1 MARYQRTALAFLG
14 LLSIVTLIAALS
26 TVGDATL
33 RNDWPRL
40 AGMLA
45 CLGVMLGL
53 AWLTPLRLLKV
64 GGRLT
69 LIVIELAAA
78 AGAQLLTAAPLID
91 YIYLVL
97 VLQGII
103 LFRPWLWALMAVSVW
118 IIWAI
123 VRYQLSNDLLIWLQ
137 SNLAIAFPAVCAI
150 IAACIYA
157 RHVHRSEQMQQ
168 MLQQM
173 QQRYTSLSTLLRD
186 VQQRVAREE
195 RQRLLNRLISEVQ
208 QTLVYAEQG
217 LTTALAMAQ
226 SNLNRLQTALDV
238 PRTATATAIARLR
251 ATVQTL
257 RYVPNDPKPTPYGM
271 LAGVFD
277 EGLISPLPNNIL
289 AWLLPSLFVSLSLGL
304 VLLQSWPPSLPILR
318 WLVVL
323 GGLLIVTSACTQ
335 YVRRSVF
342 IQLGLVVQTITIT
355 LMAALTNLLPL
366 LWGLLLVAWQMTS
379 RLSRWQL
386 LLFSGIWLLLLTV
399 IVIIQPIF
407 LDLTTILSLLVAML
421 LVSGPLLLARR
432 QLRRRQQVAQQV
444 QLLET
449 EIKQQTDEVQR
460 ITIAAERLRLAR
472 EVHDD
477 LGSKLVL
484 MNLELQLATEL
495 AGEDP
500 AKARDHLAN
509 SRELLHSAWRSLL
522 AVADAE
528 LPFQPATLV
537 PALHRLTQQCAQSTQ
552 ATVTIDIEG
561 DMAQLPSQVAHCI
574 YRTVQEGL
582 TNACKHARAATMH
595 VQVRA
600 ADGYVVVTVTNDN
613 RPHQVLPPVDL
624 GNGSFGLLGLRERAE
639 ALGGGLEAGPL
650 AEGGWRLRLVL
661 PYEGEE

>member
-26 TVGDATL
+26 TIGDATL

-45 CLGVMLGL
+45 GLGVMLGL

-69 LIVIELAAA
+69 LIAIELAAA
-78 AGAQLLTAAPLID
+78 AYAQLLTAAPLID

-123 VRYQLSNDLLIWLQ
+123 VRYQLSNDILIWLQ
-137 SNLAIAFPAVCAI
+137 SNLAITFPAVCAI
-150 IAACIYA
+150 IAAFIYA
-157 RHVHRSEQMQQ
+157 RHVHRSEQVQQ
-168 MLQQM
+168 KLQQM
-173 QQRYTSLSTLLRD
+173 QQHYTALSTLLRD

-195 RQRLLNRLISEVQ
+195 RQRLLNWLTGEVQ

-238 PRTATATAIARLR
+238 PRMATATAIARLR
-251 ATVQTL
+251 ATVQML

-277 EGLISPLPNNIL
+277 EVLISPLPNNIL

-304 VLLQSWPPSLPILR
+304 VLLQSWPPSLPILL

-335 YVRRSVF
+335 YVRRSIF
-342 IQLGLVVQTITIT
+342 IQIGLVVQTITIT

-386 LLFSGIWLLLLTV
+386 LFFSGIWLLLLTV

-407 LDLTTILSLLVAML
+407 LDFTTILSLLVAMI
-421 LVSGPLLLARR
+421 LVSGPLLLARYH
-432 QLRRRQQVAQQV
+432 LRRGQ
-444 QLLET
+444 
-449 EIKQQTDEVQR
+449 EIALQSQALAAEIEQQTDEVQR
-460 ITIAAERLRLAR
+460 ITIAAERSRLAR

-509 SRELLHSAWRSLL
+509 SRELLHSAWCSLL

-537 PALHRLTQQCAQSTQ
+537 PALHQLTQQCAQSTQ

-582 TNACKHARAATMH
+582 TNACKHAHAATIY

-613 RPHQVLPPVDL
+613 RPHQVLLPVDL